1 MKIKCTSLFLSFL
14 ILVSNMGLAFN
25 VHYCG
30 GQIAKISSVYSSDVS
45 DVQKIPTE
53 KGCCAAKAKEG
64 KSCCKDKV
72 VQVKEKSDVVVKSF
86 SFHIDAPFVPDFWKP
101 IVFSQV
107 PVLQKQQI
115 TSYYC
120 DANAPPLYKLY
131 SQYTLYA

>member
-45 DVQKIPTE
+45 DVQKTPTK
-53 KGCCAAKAKEG
+53 KGCCAAKANAG

-72 VQVKEKSDVVVKSF
+72 VKVKEKSDVVVKSF
-86 SFHIDAPFVPDFWKP
+86 SFHIDAPFVSDFWKP

-107 PVLQKQQI
+107 TVLQKQQI